1 MIEVTGLTRY
11 YGEFAA
17 VQDVTFQ
24 ISTGEVVGLLGL
36 NGAGKSTTMKVL
48 AGLLAPSRGRV
59 LVDGIDVAQA
69 PEALRGRI
77 GYLPE
82 DPPLYG
88 DMTVRAFLAHCGR
101 LKGMTADAIRRRVP
115 EVMTLAH
122 LDGREDQVISTLSH
136 GYRKRVGIAMSVV
149 HDPKLV
155 ILDEPI
161 SGLDPQQ
168 IADMR
173 TVVRDLRHGRAVLVS
188 SHILSEISQTCDRIL
203 VYHHGRLVAQGTE
216 HELGQRS
223 GADTRL
229 VLTVRGSPDA
239 FETWVRNHPR
249 VRSVER
255 RPCDAGLAAAL
266 LALDGDAREQLI
278 SDAVQAGFGIRLVE
292 SPADEL
298 EEIFLGLTREA
309 A

>member
-1 MIEVTGLTRY
+1 MIQVTGLTRY

-17 VQDVTFQ
+17 VKEVSFQ
-24 ISTGEVVGLLGL
+24 IGIGEVVGLLGL

-48 AGLLAPSRGRV
+48 AGLLAPSRGQV
-59 LVDGIDVAQA
+59 LIEGIDVAQN

-82 DPPLYG
+82 DPPLYA
-88 DMTVRAFLAHCGR
+88 DMTVRGFLAHCGR
-101 LKGMTADAIRRRVP
+101 LKGMTREAIRLRVP
-115 EVMTLAH
+115 EVIALAQ
-122 LDGREDQVISTLSH
+122 LTGKEDQVIGTLSH

-149 HDPKLV
+149 HDPRLV

-168 IADMR
+168 IAEMR
-173 TVVRDLRHGRAVLVS
+173 HVVRNLGQGRAVIVS

-203 VYHHGRLVAQGTE
+203 VYHNGRLVAQGTE
-216 HELGQRS
+216 LELAQRS
-223 GADTRL
+223 GSDTR
-229 VLTVRGSPDA
+229 VLITVRGSADA
-239 FETWVRNHPR
+239 LESWARSHPR
-249 VRSVER
+249 VRAVAR
-255 RPCDAGLAAAL
+255 RPADPGLAAAL
-266 LALDGDAREQLI
+266 LDLDGDAREALVA
-278 SDAVQAGFGIRLVE
+278 DAVAAGFGIRLVE

>member
-17 VQDVTFQ
+17 VKDVTFT
-24 ISTGEVVGLLGL
+24 IGIGEVVGLLGL

-59 LVDGIDVAQA
+59 LIDGIDVVQN
-69 PEALRGRI
+69 PDALRGRI

-82 DPPLYG
+82 DPPLYA
-88 DMTVRAFLAHCGR
+88 DMTVRGFLAHCGR
-101 LKGMTADAIRRRVP
+101 LKGMTVDAIRRRVP
-115 EVMTLAH
+115 EVTALAQ
-122 LDGREDQVISTLSH
+122 LTGREDQVIGTLSH

-168 IADMR
+168 IAEMR
-173 TVVRDLRHGRAVLVS
+173 RVVRDLGQGRAVLVS

-203 VYHHGRLVAQGTE
+203 VYHDGRLVAQGTE
-216 HELGQRS
+216 QELGQRS
-223 GADTRL
+223 GSDTRL

-239 FETWVRNHPR
+239 LETWARNHPR
-249 VRSVER
+249 VRSVTR
-255 RPCDAGLAAAL
+255 RAVDEGFAAAL
-266 LALDGDAREQLI
+266 LDLDGDAREILI

-298 EEIFLGLTREA
+298 EEIFLGLTKEA

>member
-17 VQDVTFQ
+17 VKDVTFQ
-24 ISTGEVVGLLGL
+24 IAMGEVVGLLGL

-59 LVDGIDVAQA
+59 LIEGIDVVQA

-82 DPPLYG
+82 DPPLYD

-115 EVMTLAH
+115 EVIELAH
-122 LDGREDQVISTLSH
+122 LAGREDQVIGTLSH

-173 TVVRDLRHGRAVLVS
+173 RVVRDLGHGRAVLIS

-216 HELGQRS
+216 QELGQRS
-223 GADTRL
+223 GSDSRL
-229 VLTVRGSPDA
+229 VLTVRGSPEA
-239 FETWVRNHPR
+239 FETWARNHPR
-249 VRSVER
+249 VRSVAR
-255 RPCDAGLAAAL
+255 RDSDPGFAVAL
-266 LALDGDAREQLI
+266 VDLDGDAREAVI
-278 SDAVQAGFGIRLVE
+278 ADAVQAGFGIRLVE

-298 EEIFLGLTREA
+298 EEIFLGLTRGA